1 MPGPIQVVI
10 DTNVFIGALKSN
22 TGASAA
28 LFSMLPNSKWTNSI
42 SSALM
47 LEYEEKAKDSGLAI
61 PLSHVKIEEILD
73 KLISVSK
80 CVTIEKPRAP
90 RLRDPDDEFV
100 MDLAEAAK
108 AQAIT
113 TFNTRNFLPARNQG
127 IEILTPGQ
135 FLQRIRNYEPS
146 GHSHF

>member
-1 MPGPIQVVI
+1 MLGPIQVVI

-28 LFSMLPNSKWTNSI
+28 LFSMLPNSKWTNNI

-47 LEYEEKAKDSGLAI
+47 LEYEEKAKDPELAI
-61 PLSHVKIEEILD
+61 PLSHLKIEEILD
-73 KLISVSK
+73 KLVSVSN
-80 CVTIEKPRAP
+80 CVAIEAPRAP
-90 RLRDPDDEFV
+90 RLRDPDDDFI

-108 AQAIT
+108 TQVIIRY
-113 TFNTRNFLPARNQG
+113 NIRNFLPARNQG
-127 IEILTPGQ
+127 IEMLTPGQ

-146 GHSHF
+146 GHSNF